1 MLYSPYFIGDCGMA
15 AQSHDHRFLI
25 QIRAFLHRGIQNI
38 CITASKGMTMTKKLA
53 ALTLSTALV
62 ALAAPAFAQSQGDW
76 TVGVGVGYLD
86 PKSDNGTLAGF
97 DAEIDSDT
105 RPIFTVEY
113 FVQDNLGIEL
123 LASTPY
129 KHDVTL
135 GGSVDAGS
143 VKHLPPTLSLN
154 YHFPTNSAWKPY
166 VGAGLNYT
174 IFFEEDS
181 PLGDLDLDNSF
192 GVSLQAGLDYMVTE
206 KGAVRLNVRWFDI
219 DSDVKLDGNDI
230 GTAEID
236 PFLIGL
242 SYVHRF

>member
-1 MLYSPYFIGDCGMA
+1 
-15 AQSHDHRFLI
+15 
-25 QIRAFLHRGIQNI
+25 
-38 CITASKGMTMTKKLA
+38 MTNKLA
-53 ALTLSTALV
+53 ALTLSAALI

-113 FVQDNLGIEL
+113 FIQDNLGIEL

-192 GVSLQAGLDYMVTE
+192 GVSLQAGVDYMVTDN
-206 KGAVRLNVRWFDI
+206 GAVRLNVRWFDI
-219 DSDVKLDGNDI
+219 DSDVKLNGADI

-236 PFLIGL
+236 PFLVGL

>member
-1 MLYSPYFIGDCGMA
+1 
-15 AQSHDHRFLI
+15 
-25 QIRAFLHRGIQNI
+25 
-38 CITASKGMTMTKKLA
+38 MTKKLA

>member
-1 MLYSPYFIGDCGMA
+1 
-15 AQSHDHRFLI
+15 
-25 QIRAFLHRGIQNI
+25 
-38 CITASKGMTMTKKLA
+38 MTKKLV

-62 ALAAPAFAQSQGDW
+62 ALAAPTFAQNQGDW

-97 DAEIDSDT
+97 DAEVDADT
-105 RPIFTVEY
+105 SAIFTVEY
-113 FVQDNLGIEL
+113 FVRDNLGVEL
-123 LASTPY
+123 LAATPFS
-129 KHDVTL
+129 HEVTL

-154 YHFPTNSAWKPY
+154 YHFPTNSVWKPY
-166 VGAGLNYT
+166 VGAGINYT
-174 IFFEEDS
+174 IFFDESS
-181 PLGDLDLDNSF
+181 PLGDLEVDDSV
-192 GVSLQAGLDYMVTE
+192 GVAVQAGLDYMVSE
-206 KGAVRLNVRWFDI
+206 NGAVRLNVRWFDI

-236 PFLIGL
+236 PWLVGI